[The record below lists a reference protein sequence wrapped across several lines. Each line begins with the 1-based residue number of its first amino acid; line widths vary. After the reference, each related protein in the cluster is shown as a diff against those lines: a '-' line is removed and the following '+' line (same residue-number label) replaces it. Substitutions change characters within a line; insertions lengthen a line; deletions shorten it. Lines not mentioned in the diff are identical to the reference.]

1 MRAGCEKKKKKK
13 KEIQVSKTL
22 CNQKDK
28 DEAFQRKE
36 SVQGRG
42 QTSQRMPSK

>member
-1 MRAGCEKKKKKK
+1 MRAGCEKKK
-13 KEIQVSKTL
+13 IQVSKTL

-28 DEAFQRKE
+28 DEAFQGKE

-42 QTSQRMPSK
+42 QTSQKMP

>member
-1 MRAGCEKKKKKK
+1 MRAGCEGKKKKM
-13 KEIQVSKTL
+13 QVSKTL

-28 DEAFQRKE
+28 DEAFQCKE

-42 QTSQRMPSK
+42 QTSQAMPSK